1 MLRPLAKSTCHHMLS
16 HKCPHPF
23 LSNYLTLSY
32 LVYLSKRGQLKEYSS
47 VGMKKNYVLYSK
59 NYCLRME
66 VRLLMKVE
74 SVTLS
79 ELTDAQRRLL
89 PLTMHHPAEQTSEAQ
104 QGGVHALVGSSCHC
118 EQRK

>member
-16 HKCPHPF
+16 HKCPQPF

-32 LVYLSKRGQLKEYSS
+32 LVYLSRQLKEYSS
-47 VGMKKNYVLYSK
+47 VGMKKNYALYSK

-89 PLTMHHPAEQTSEAQ
+89 PHPAEQTSEAQ
-104 QGGVHALVGSSCHC
+104 QGGVHALVRSRCHC